1 MQNVMTR
8 RPRLPA
14 LGRFG
19 WLMAL
24 YAENHGR
31 LVRLF
36 DPGRLAPGQYLSHV
50 EGALS
55 VRLDVL
61 AQHAYTTELRLSY
74 TMLDPATGE
83 PDPSAYLRLYRDA
96 GQVEATH
103 CYVGRRWQDVIGMFP
118 PPSEVVDHRT
128 RMNTF
133 LGKWLQYLHDQGHG
147 LATLRRNPDD
157 ARLDRNEAGATG

>member
-36 DPGRLAPGQYLSHV
+36 DPGRLAPGQYLSQV

-147 LATLRRNPDD
+147 LATLGRNPDD
-157 ARLDRNEAGATG
+157 ARLDRDEAGATG